1 MRPAVTG
8 DAKVSF
14 PIVSDHLNRRQFL
27 QEAAGAVLSSSSLA
41 CLFPARTARPSEQ
54 NIISFF
60 AIGDTHFFANEQSPD
75 ERQEASVQVCGRLI
89 ETLNL
94 LPGTEIPQA
103 AGGGK
108 VGDVRGVIHAGDI
121 IDTGDKRGA
130 VQERMQR
137 TEWDAYTAEFGL
149 TGTEGKLKL
158 PVFEVHGN
166 HDSPG
171 GDGLA
176 IDGLRE
182 RSRKR
187 QVASRSANDLHYSW
201 DWGPVHF
208 INLGIVV
215 GQDPKVTQRRR
226 YNPLD
231 SLDFL
236 SGDLQ
241 QHVGNSRR
249 PVVITHHIDVL
260 RYSQTPD
267 PNDERNLGME
277 WNPCDVRAYYEAI
290 RNYNIAGVIYGHT
303 HVRNI
308 QPWDGT
314 ATKAEQGITL
324 LNVDNASHFSGP
336 NQAFF
341 YIEIDERE
349 LSVRECATKDAWT
362 TFEWTPQVW
371 KRPLP
376 G

>member
-1 MRPAVTG
+1 M
-8 DAKVSF
+8 
-14 PIVSDHLNRRQFL
+14 SDNLSRRQFL
-27 QEAAGAVLSSSSLA
+27 HSATGAVLASGSLVNSSLA
-41 CLFPARTARPSEQ
+41 QTPRPEARNE
-54 NIISFF
+54 ISFF
-60 AIGDTHFFANEQSPD
+60 AIGDTHYFAD
-75 ERQEASVQVCGRLI
+75 ERSPGERQAASVQVCGRLI
-89 ETLNL
+89 ETLNR
-94 LPGTEIPQA
+94 LPGTEIPEA
-103 AGGGK
+103 AGGGQ
-108 VGDVRGVIHAGDI
+108 VGEARGVIHAGDI

-130 VQERMQR
+130 LQERMQR
-137 TEWDAYTAEFGL
+137 TEWDAFTAEFGL

-158 PVFEVHGN
+158 PVYEVHGN

-182 RSRKR
+182 RCRKR

-231 SLDFL
+231 SLEFL
-236 SGDLQ
+236 IGDLQ
-241 QHVGNSRR
+241 QHVGDSRR
-249 PVVITHHIDVL
+249 PVVLTHHVDVL

-267 PNDERNLGME
+267 PGNERNLGME

-290 RNYNIAGVIYGHT
+290 RSYNIAGVIYGHT

-308 QPWDGT
+308 QAWDGT
-314 ATKAEQGITL
+314 AAQVDQGLTL

-341 YIEIDERE
+341 YIEIDDRE
-349 LSVRECATKDAWT
+349 LRVRECATKDAWV
-362 TFEWTPQVW
+362 TFGWTPQIW

>member
-1 MRPAVTG
+1 MNYNLDRRRFLKGATG
-8 DAKVSF
+8 A
-14 PIVSDHLNRRQFL
+14 LL
-27 QEAAGAVLSSSSLA
+27 AGSALA
-41 CLFPARTARPSEQ
+41 TSFPARASGINGQ
-54 NIISFF
+54 GAVSFL
-60 AIGDTHFFANEQSPD
+60 AIGDTHYFANEQSPS
-75 ERQEASVQVCGRLI
+75 ERQEASVQVCSGLI
-89 ETLNL
+89 DTLNR
-94 LPGTEIPQA
+94 LPGTAIPET
-103 AGGGK
+103 AGGGR
-108 VGDVRGVIHAGDI
+108 VGEVRGVIHAGDI

-130 VQERMQR
+130 VQERMQQ
-137 TEWDAYTAEFGL
+137 TEWDAFNAEFGL
-149 TGTEGKLKL
+149 TGNEGKLKL

-166 HDSPG
+166 HDSPS

-182 RSRKR
+182 RCRKR

-236 SGDLQ
+236 VGDLQ
-241 QHVGNSRR
+241 QHVGASRR

-260 RYSQTPD
+260 RYSQPPD

-290 RNYNIAGVIYGHT
+290 RNHNIAGIIYGHT
-303 HVRNI
+303 HVRNV

-314 ATKAEQGITL
+314 ATKVEQGLTL

-341 YIEIDERE
+341 YIEIDDRE
-349 LSVRECATKDAWT
+349 LRVRECATKDGWKT
-362 TFEWTPQVW
+362 LEWTPQVW
-371 KRPLP
+371 YRPLP